1 MVAAIIILLLI
12 LFNGLFAMAEI
23 AIITSRKS
31 RLQQM
36 AAKGNQGAA
45 TALKLAQIP
54 DKFFSTI
61 QVGITLI
68 GILAG
73 AVGEA
78 TLAQQFGHILEPLP
92 IIGRYHE
99 TLSFILIVGIITYLS
114 VVIGELVPK
123 RLAISNPE
131 GIASLVAP
139 LMNALLKVTL
149 PIVRALSSSSE
160 LVFKVFGIKQTPS
173 ATITDE
179 EIKVLMGEGTRAGVF
194 SGVEKKLVDR
204 VLHLDDMQI
213 NSLMTPR
220 AKIQCFDINKL
231 AKDLPKYLGKY
242 KHSRIII
249 CDKTLDNLMG
259 VIHVKDFL
267 RFYLTNPKVDIKDHL
282 EKPHLLTENTQVLK
296 VLELFRKS
304 PMHMALIIDEH
315 GSVQGLVTFND
326 VLEAIVG
333 DIETRSWTEKL
344 KIVKRPDNSYL
355 VDGML
360 TIKELKDALKIE
372 KLPKQAQGHVTL
384 GGFIMTYLDKVPQ
397 EGDKFDW
404 DGYRFEVVDM
414 DKNRVD
420 KVLITLI
427 PEGVT

>member
-1 MVAAIIILLLI
+1 
-12 LFNGLFAMAEI
+12 
-23 AIITSRKS
+23 
-31 RLQQM
+31 M
-36 AAKGNQGAA
+36 AAKGNQGAD

-68 GILAG
+68 GIMAG

-78 TLAQQFGHILEPLP
+78 TLAQQFAGIFKPIP
-92 IIGRYHE
+92 IIGRDHE

-123 RLAISNPE
+123 RLAINNPE
-131 GIASLVAP
+131 GIASFVAP
-139 LMNALLKVTL
+139 LMNALLKVAL
-149 PIVRALSSSSE
+149 PVVRVLSSSSE
-160 LVFKVFGIKQTPS
+160 LVFRLLGVKQVASPTV
-173 ATITDE
+173 TDE
-179 EIKVLMGEGTRAGVF
+179 EIKLLMGEGTRVGVF
-194 SGVEKKLVDR
+194 TTVEKKLVDR
-204 VLHLDDMQI
+204 VLHLDDMRI
-213 NSLMTPR
+213 SSLVTPR
-220 AKIQCFDINKL
+220 ASIQCFDINKL
-231 AKDLPKYLGKY
+231 SRDLPKYLGKY
-242 KHSRIII
+242 KHSRIIVY
-249 CDKTLDNLMG
+249 DKTLDNLIG

-267 RFYLTNPKVDIKDHL
+267 RYYLTNPKVDIKEHL
-282 EKPHLLTENTQVLK
+282 ENPHLLPENTQVIK

-304 PMHMALIIDEH
+304 PMHLALIIDEH
-315 GSVQGLVTFND
+315 GAVQGLVTFND

-333 DIETRSWTEKL
+333 DIETRDWVEKL

-360 TIKELKDALKIE
+360 TTKELKDALKIE
-372 KLPKQAQGHVTL
+372 RFPKQAAGHITL
-384 GGFIMTYLDKVPQ
+384 GGFIMAYLDKVPA

-420 KVLITLI
+420 KVLITLL
-427 PEGVT
+427 PEGNK

>member
-36 AAKGNQGAA
+36 ALKGNQGAA

-54 DKFFSTI
+54 DNFFSTI

-68 GILAG
+68 GIMAG

-78 TLAQQFGHILEPLP
+78 ALAGQFAEILKPIPLV
-92 IIGRYHE
+92 GNYNE
-99 TLSFILIVGIITYLS
+99 TLSFILIVGTITYLS

-123 RLAISNPE
+123 RFAIRNPE
-131 GIASLVAP
+131 VIASLVAP
-139 LMNALLKVTL
+139 LMNVFLKLALPVVQT
-149 PIVRALSSSSE
+149 LSSSSE
-160 LVFKVFGIKQTPS
+160 IVFRIFGIKQVTS
-173 ATITDE
+173 QAVTDD
-179 EIKVLMGEGTRAGVF
+179 EIKMLMGEGTRVGVF
-194 SGVEKKLVDR
+194 SVVEKKLVDR
-204 VLHLDDMQI
+204 VLHLDDI
-213 NSLMTPR
+213 RIDSLMTPR
-220 AKIQCFDINKL
+220 ASIQYFDVNKFS
-231 AKDLPKYLGKY
+231 KDLPKHLSKY

-249 CDKTLDNLMG
+249 CDKSLDNLIG

-267 RFYLTNPKVDIKDHL
+267 RNYISNPEKDIKIHL
-282 EKPHLLTENTQVLK
+282 EKPHLLPQNTQVLK

-304 PMHMALIIDEH
+304 PMHLALIIGEH
-315 GSVQGLVTFND
+315 GTIQGMVTFND

-333 DIETRSWTEKL
+333 DIETRGWVEEL
-344 KIVKRPDNSYL
+344 KIVRRPDNSYL

-360 TIKELKDALKIE
+360 TTEELKNILKIE
-372 KLPKQAQGHVTL
+372 TLPKQASGHITL
-384 GGFIMTYLDKVPQ
+384 GGFIMAYLDKVPT

-404 DGYRFEVVDM
+404 GGYRFEVVDM

-427 PEGVT
+427 PE